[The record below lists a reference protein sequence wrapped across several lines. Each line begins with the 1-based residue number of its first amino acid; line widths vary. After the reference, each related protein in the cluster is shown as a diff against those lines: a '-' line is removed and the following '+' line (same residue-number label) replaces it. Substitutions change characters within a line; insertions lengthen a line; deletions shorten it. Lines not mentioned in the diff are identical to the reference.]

1 MCQNK
6 LTVKIGER
14 LNPYTGSLYP
24 VYENVS
30 CRKCEECVSIRKSQW
45 CFRALAEAEHSFN
58 SMFLTLTYADE
69 FLPEGGNVRL
79 RDCQLF
85 FKRCRNQIARWYPNF
100 DTKEYPLKYFLVS
113 EYGSKRGRPHY
124 HLILWNCPLTSE
136 EIFLC
141 WKLGFVKVKPCVE
154 PTIQYTLKYF
164 ACKDFAPDGKKENFC
179 VMSKNLGKQWLADNL
194 SYVKSFVTMPGS
206 NARIPIPSYYRD
218 RLRDHNPEAYPKR
231 EFFWDYR
238 PSQYEKFSR
247 KFLKTRR
254 LATRRCLVDN
264 MDPKSFNVLCHDAE
278 NYYLYRDEIFK
289 KRYKSMMAR
298 DGQ

>member
-14 LNPYTGSLYP
+14 ISPYSGKSYP
-24 VYENVS
+24 IYEHVA

-45 CFRALAEAEHSFN
+45 CFRALAEAEHAFN

-85 FKRCRNQIARWYPNF
+85 FKRCRSQIARWYPNF
-100 DTKEYPLKYFLVS
+100 DTKEYPLKYFLCS
-113 EYGSKRGRPHY
+113 EYGSKKGRPHY
-124 HLILWNCPLTSE
+124 HLILWNCPLSLD

-141 WKLGFVKVKPCVE
+141 WRNGFIKLKPCVE
-154 PTIQYTLKYF
+154 PTVQYTLKYF
-164 ACKDFAPDGKKENFC
+164 ACKDFAPEGKTPNFC
-179 VMSKNLGKQWLADNL
+179 VMSKNLGKKWLADNL
-194 SYVKSFVTMPGS
+194 SYVKSYVTMPGS
-206 NARIPIPSYYRD
+206 KAKIPIPSYYRE
-218 RLRDHNPEAYPKR
+218 RLGYPKR
-231 EFFWDYR
+231 VYHWNYQPE
-238 PSQYEKFSR
+238 PYEMFSP
-247 KFLKTRR
+247 KFLRTRK
-254 LATRRCLVDN
+254 LAARRALVN
-264 MDPKSFNVLCHDAE
+264 SMEIHQFNVLVQDAD

-289 KRYKSMMAR
+289 KKYKSMMSK